1 MVRKVLS
8 IAMFL
13 IGVLCMSAQ
22 MPQLTPLPVNPKV
35 KHGVLPN
42 GMSYY
47 IMHNEMPKE
56 RANFYIAQKVGSTS
70 LSTWRSTAQP
80 TIPARTC

>member
-56 RANFYIAQKVGSTS
+56 RANFYIAQKSWLHT
-70 LSTWRSTAQP
+70 
-80 TIPARTC
+80 